1 MAEHVQPRPVH
12 RIGDERFRREVCRFR
27 MVAPGQ
33 PVTRGDHQHGTI
45 VEQLLEHDAGQVLG
59 VGRHHQIGLAPD
71 QRGQRGKGEARADV
85 DVHLRPVAA
94 ERVERGQQPVEA
106 GVAFD
111 RDVHPPAPA
120 GGGAAKLLL
129 HRLDLRQHG
138 LGEAQ
143 KSHPGGRQPQ
153 GPRLAQEQRHAR
165 LRLQRADL
173 VGQRRLRDVE
183 HLGRAAQA
191 ALVVDRADR
200 AQVAQFKVHEHLS

>member
-1 MAEHVQPRPVH
+1 
-12 RIGDERFRREVCRFR
+12 

-45 VEQLLEHDAGQVLG
+45 VEQLLEHDAGKVFG
-59 VGRHHQIGLAPD
+59 VGRHHQVGLAPH

-85 DVHLRPVAA
+85 DVHLWPVAA

-111 RDVHPPAPA
+111 GDVHPPATA
-120 GGGAAKLLL
+120 GGGAAKLCLD
-129 HRLDLRQHG
+129 RLDLRQDR
-138 LGEAQ
+138 LGKAQ
-143 KSHPGGRQPQ
+143 QPHARGRKAQW
-153 GPRLAQEQRHAR
+153 PRLAQEQRHAR
-165 LRLQRADL
+165 LILERADL
-173 VGQRRLRDVE
+173 VGQRRLGDVE

-200 AQVAQFKVHEHLS
+200 AQVAQFKVHECLS